1 MNLGMETEYVEH
13 KRSTSELR
21 EGMESVASILNKHGR
36 GKLYFGVRPSDGE
49 VVGQDVSE
57 KTLRDVSQA
66 FTNRIEPRVY
76 PTVEPLV
83 TEDGKT
89 YIEVTFSGDE
99 RPYACDGRY
108 RIRSADEDLPMSQ
121 AALRMLMQDEHYRK
135 HPWDREASE
144 RPVSDVDERELCKFV
159 ERGQARQRI
168 SFDFTTTEEVLS
180 RLHLLTREG
189 LLTNA
194 ADALFCPSIPVQL
207 KMGIFKTHART
218 EAHDLRMESG
228 TIFSLVD
235 AAEYYIANNIR
246 RKIVVTGTRTRD
258 EVPEIPFEAI
268 REALMNA
275 YAHRIWYR
283 QGYVQV
289 DIYHD
294 AVDII
299 SPGWFIDGQNP
310 EAHLEGTSTDS
321 STRNELIATTLFRSG
336 DIESS
341 GMGMRKIRELCD
353 ESGVGV
359 TYEEISFGTKLTF
372 HRRDPFADDRE
383 PEVRNSSQKF
393 AMVRNT
399 LGRDLADGLSDA
411 ELVAMELVIINDD
424 TTTPEVV
431 EALGVTRR
439 GAQKLLSRLI
449 EKGLVERTGAAR
461 STRYRLSSSING
473 DS

>member
-21 EGMESVASILNKHGR
+21 EGMESVASILNKHGH
-36 GKLYFGVRPSDGE
+36 GTLYFGVRPSDGE

-57 KTLRDVSQA
+57 KTLRDISQA

-76 PTVEPLV
+76 PTIEPLA
-83 TEDGKT
+83 TDDGKV
-89 YIEVTFSGDE
+89 YIRVTFSGDE

-121 AALRMLMQDEHYRK
+121 SALRRLVQDERYRR
-135 HPWDREASE
+135 HPWDREASD
-144 RPVSDVDERELCKFV
+144 RPITDVDERELRKFV
-159 ERGQARQRI
+159 ERGQARQRV

-180 RLHLLTREG
+180 RLHLLTGDGR
-189 LLTNA
+189 LTNA
-194 ADALFCPSIPVQL
+194 ADALFCPSVPVQL
-207 KMGIFKTHART
+207 KMGVFKSHART
-218 EAHDLRMESG
+218 EAHDLRLEVG
-228 TIFSLVD
+228 TVFSLVD

-246 RKIVVTGTRTRD
+246 REIVVTGARTRD
-258 EVPEIPFEAI
+258 EVPEIPFAAI

-275 YAHRIWYR
+275 YAHRVWYR
-283 QGYVQV
+283 PGYVQV

-299 SPGWFIDGQNP
+299 SPGWFIDGQDP
-310 EAHLEGTSTDS
+310 KAHLEGTSTDS

-341 GMGMRKIRELCD
+341 GMGIKKIRELCD
-353 ESGVGV
+353 ESGVLV
-359 TYEEISFGTKLTF
+359 TYEEVPFGTKLTF
-372 HRRDPFADDRE
+372 HRRDPFAGDRE
-383 PEVRNSSQKF
+383 PEVHDSSQKF
-393 AMVRNT
+393 AIVRDT
-399 LGRDLADGLSDA
+399 LGKGLVEELSEV
-411 ELVAMELVIINDD
+411 ELVAMELVITNDG

-431 EALGVTRR
+431 EALRVTRR

-461 STRYRLSSSING
+461 STRYHLSSKISV